1 MIFAGGEPG
10 VRTEGFGICVAN
22 DNLPQ
27 RSPNIKKDPAG
38 RFFMFAYLHEIAD
51 IDDILIGFYS
61 FINFSD
67 NIAIVFK
74 EFCVILAD
82 TCFLHIHYR

>member
-1 MIFAGGEPG
+1 
-10 VRTEGFGICVAN
+10 
-22 DNLPQ
+22 
-27 RSPNIKKDPAG
+27 
-38 RFFMFAYLHEIAD
+38 MFDYFHEIAD
-51 IDDILIGFYS
+51 IDDILIGFYF

-82 TCFLHIHYR
+82 TYFLHIYYK

>member
-1 MIFAGGEPG
+1 
-10 VRTEGFGICVAN
+10 
-22 DNLPQ
+22 
-27 RSPNIKKDPAG
+27 
-38 RFFMFAYLHEIAD
+38 MFDYFYEIAD
-51 IDDILIGFYS
+51 IDDILIGFYF

>member
-1 MIFAGGEPG
+1 
-10 VRTEGFGICVAN
+10 
-22 DNLPQ
+22 
-27 RSPNIKKDPAG
+27 
-38 RFFMFAYLHEIAD
+38 MFDYFHEIAD
-51 IDDILIGFYS
+51 IDDIFIGFYS

-82 TCFLHIHYR
+82 ICLLYIYCR

>member
-1 MIFAGGEPG
+1 MIFAGGEPR
-10 VRTEGFGICVAN
+10 VRTEGFDICVAN
-22 DNLPQ
+22 VNLPQ
-27 RSPNIKKDPAG
+27 RSPNMKRPYG
-38 RFFMFAYLHEIAD
+38 SFFMFDYFHEIAD
-51 IDDILIGFYS
+51 IDDILIGFYF

-82 TCFLHIHYR
+82 TCFLHIYYK